1 MKTLI
6 NRNTAIAAFA
16 AIVIV
21 GLTGLTLDRGHDGAL
36 PKGVIEVGAPE
47 TLAVGDL
54 IVARLPAVQVTGTRV
69 VQLADA
75 VSHAEP
81 QG

>member
-1 MKTLI
+1 MQTLI
-6 NRNTAIAAFA
+6 NRNTGLAAFA
-16 AIVIV
+16 AVVIV

-36 PKGVIEVGAPE
+36 PKGVIEVGNPE
-47 TLAVGDL
+47 TLSVGDL
-54 IVARLPAVQVTGTRV
+54 IVAQLPAVQVIGARE

-75 VSHAEP
+75 VAHAEP

>member
-1 MKTLI
+1 MNNLI
-6 NRNTAIAAFA
+6 NRNTGIAAFA

-21 GLTGLTLDRGHDGAL
+21 GLTGLTLDRGHDGAV
-36 PKGVIEVGAPE
+36 PTGVIEVGTLE

-54 IVARLPAVQVTGTRV
+54 VIAQLPAVQVTGTREM
-69 VQLADA
+69 QLADA
-75 VSHAEP
+75 VAHAEP